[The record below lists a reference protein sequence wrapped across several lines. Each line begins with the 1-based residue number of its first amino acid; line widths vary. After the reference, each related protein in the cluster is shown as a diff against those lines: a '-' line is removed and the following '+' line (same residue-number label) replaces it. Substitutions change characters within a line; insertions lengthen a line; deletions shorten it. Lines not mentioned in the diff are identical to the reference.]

1 MVQEEVNKEIKIAKK
16 QKEVWITAADPNPI
30 IFAKKSTA
38 PPVVELPLTEF
49 ESNFKPKSKPAES
62 NNIVKSTIEAITL
75 KTNVEE
81 LAEGQ
86 GSSDVLHMID
96 DLFENFFEA
105 VKEETPETII
115 EEILDEVIDN
125 VVKSKEKPLTAK
137 KRPRDQNA
145 FSRSG
150 YVKKR
155 RKTRR
160 KSTANATD
168 SEVISLN

>member
-1 MVQEEVNKEIKIAKK
+1 M
-16 QKEVWITAADPNPI
+16 
-30 IFAKKSTA
+30 
-38 PPVVELPLTEF
+38 
-49 ESNFKPKSKPAES
+49 
-62 NNIVKSTIEAITL
+62 
-75 KTNVEE
+75 
-81 LAEGQ
+81 
-86 GSSDVLHMID
+86 
-96 DLFENFFEA
+96 FENFFEA

-125 VVKSKEKPLTAK
+125 VVKSKEKQVPIAK